1 MRLCDLGGGGG
12 DGSGEGGAMGQGRG
26 FPRPART
33 QMAARGGGPLAG
45 LLIYNGNQGGRRT
58 QTTGEK

>member
-12 DGSGEGGAMGQGRG
+12 EMGQGRG